1 MVESVASCRRLN
13 SSKQPQAP
21 QRAKPHI
28 YKICIKLKTCLHLRA
43 NAGTFRHTWPHTSS
57 QLNTNT
63 KRPSNAPK
71 ALTHSVLPVP
81 AGPKGLPPK
90 PIFMACVIR
99 FIRFDTSMD
108 PVISTGCLSVIT
120 SPSALCSACMTL
132 SNNSPA
138 LLYKG
143 PRYCRLFS
151 TMALNRSELLSE
163 SPRKPHGRSM
173 NRESWE
179 KYFSCIS
186 SSGDIVDARQAGQQ
200 YVEVYN
206 YFVNN
211 DDAFDGNRRLLLVT
225 GLHMLVAMASKH
237 GISHLLLVK
246 QVMPSEKT
254 GDGGRVIA
262 SYRNIASSPSGLRK
276 PES

>member
-21 QRAKPHI
+21 QRAKPVS
-28 YKICIKLKTCLHLRA
+28 
-43 NAGTFRHTWPHTSS
+43 TFRHTWPHTSS

-90 PIFMACVIR
+90 PIFMACVI
-99 FIRFDTSMD
+99 FDQVQGVAEAACKCMPHSSS
-108 PVISTGCLSVIT
+108 ISTEPNATQDNHSCLN
-120 SPSALCSACMTL
+120 L
-132 SNNSPA
+132 SNFSNNAPA
-138 LLYKG
+138 LLYRG

-151 TMALNRSELLSE
+151 TMALNSSELLSE
-163 SPRKPHGRSM
+163 RPRKPHGRSM

-186 SSGDIVDARQAGQQ
+186 SSGDIVGARQ
-200 YVEVYN
+200 
-206 YFVNN
+206 
-211 DDAFDGNRRLLLVT
+211 T
-225 GLHMLVAMASKH
+225 G
-237 GISHLLLVK
+237 
-246 QVMPSEKT
+246 
-254 GDGGRVIA
+254 
-262 SYRNIASSPSGLRK
+262 
-276 PES
+276 